1 MEGQYIV
8 SARKYRPATFDTVV
22 GQDSLVKTLKNAVAT
37 GKIAHAYLFC
47 GPRGVGK
54 TTCARIFAKTINCMH
69 PVNGEA
75 CNQCESCTSFNE
87 HRSFNIHELDAASN
101 NLVDDIRA
109 LNEQVMIPPQTG
121 KYKVFIIDEVHML
134 TSNAFNAFLKTLEEP
149 PHYAIFILATTEK
162 HKILP
167 TIISRCQVYD
177 FKRMEISDIVGHLAN
192 VAQKEG
198 IEYEPQAL
206 NVIANKADGGMRD
219 ALSIFD
225 QLVSYCNGKLTYHD
239 ALTNLNV
246 LDYEYY
252 FKITDT
258 LLAHDYRKALL
269 IYNDIL
275 SKGFDGSI
283 FISGLADH
291 LRNLLIAKDASTAA
305 IMDASEDTRQRYKEQ
320 AARCSDMFL
329 CKAMKICNDCDFNY
343 KASRN
348 KRLHVELA
356 LIITAQIDENG
367 DDPVSGRGPAQV
379 LKPIFNH
386 AASTTENASQQK
398 QQVTQKPQQNEPAP
412 QAKVSISQAQPEK
425 NESKKTPVIG
435 KRIGFSLKTAATES
449 TSAETN
455 EKVQA
460 VCEEKSAYIKE
471 DNSRLTA
478 DVSAADMNIAWK
490 SCAMQMPVEDS
501 ALSSRMLNMELEKT
515 SGTGFNV
522 VVENEM
528 VRDLLIE
535 KQDYI
540 LSFMENKL
548 SSQKI
553 TMEISVSETT
563 ESKIPVSRSEKYQEM
578 CKTNKYL
585 LELQKA
591 FKLEFE

>member
-1 MEGQYIV
+1 MKDQYIV
-8 SARKYRPATFDTVV
+8 SARKYRPATFDAVV

-75 CNQCESCTSFNE
+75 CNQCESCISFNE

-177 FKRMEISDIVGHLAN
+177 FKRMEVSDIVGHLAN
-192 VAQKEG
+192 VARKEG
-198 IEYEPQAL
+198 IDFEQQAL

-252 FKITDT
+252 FKITET
-258 LLAHDYRKALL
+258 LLSHDYRKALL

-291 LRNLLIAKDASTAA
+291 FRNLLVAKDTTTAS
-305 IMDASEDTRQRYKEQ
+305 IMDTGEDTRQKYKEQ
-320 AARCSDMFL
+320 AAKCSDKFL

-367 DDPVSGRGPAQV
+367 EDPISGRGPVQEI
-379 LKPIFNH
+379 KPIFNH
-386 AASTTENASQQK
+386 TANNTKGNDNKTQPSTPKTEKTTSSAHVNC
-398 QQVTQKPQQNEPAP
+398 
-412 QAKVSISQAQPEK
+412 IQPEQTEK
-425 NESKKTPVIG
+425 PDNSKTPVIG
-435 KRIGFSLKTAATES
+435 KHIGFSLKTASSEHKHIETE
-449 TSAETN
+449 EK
-455 EKVQA
+455 KVQT
-460 VCEEKSAYIKE
+460 VKEEKSEYPDRE
-471 DNSRLTA
+471 NSRKRNDIPAEELN
-478 DVSAADMNIAWK
+478 MAWK
-490 SCAMQMPVEDS
+490 SCAMQMPVEGS
-501 ALSSRMLNMELEKT
+501 ALSNRMLNMELTKT
-515 SGTGFNV
+515 GGTGFSV

-528 VRDLLIE
+528 VKELLSE
-535 KQDYI
+535 KQEYI
-540 LSFMENKL
+540 LSYMENRL
-548 SSQKI
+548 SSEKI
-553 TMEISVSETT
+553 TMSISVSEAT
-563 ESKIPVSRSEKYQEM
+563 ENKMPVSRSEKYKEM
-578 CKTNKYL
+578 CKINNNL
-585 LELQKA
+585 MSLQKE
-591 FKLEFE
+591 FGLEFE